1 MLSYRSPAH
10 DSLKETETL
19 WMYQKLRPEKLN
31 LSVSLKALKGREKND
46 NFFRACFTV

>member
-31 LSVSLKALKGREKND
+31 LSVSLKVLKGREKND
-46 NFFRACFTV
+46 SFFRACFTV